1 MLRPIGILSALCL
14 VAASATAQRA
24 SVDSGLRAADARPQ
38 SVLDTA
44 DVLRAGD
51 AVRLRI
57 WREPDLSGDFPVD
70 ETGTVVFPM
79 IGAMRV
85 NQESPSSLK
94 ARLVT
99 TYQSYLSH
107 SSIDVTFLRR
117 VQVLGA
123 VRNPGLYPLD
133 ATMTI
138 DDALALAGG
147 TTPQGNTKKLE
158 LIRRG
163 ERVVRTLSRQARVSD
178 TPIRS
183 GDQLYV
189 PERSWISRNPY
200 FVAGVVTTML
210 SLAVRLWTD

>member
-24 SVDSGLRAADARPQ
+24 SVDSGLRAAEARPQ

-85 NQESPSSLK
+85 NAESTASLK

-99 TYQSYLSH
+99 TYQNYLSH
-107 SSIDVTFLRR
+107 SSIDVT
-117 VQVLGA
+117 
-123 VRNPGLYPLD
+123 
-133 ATMTI
+133 
-138 DDALALAGG
+138 
-147 TTPQGNTKKLE
+147 
-158 LIRRG
+158 
-163 ERVVRTLSRQARVSD
+163 
-178 TPIRS
+178 
-183 GDQLYV
+183 
-189 PERSWISRNPY
+189 
-200 FVAGVVTTML
+200 
-210 SLAVRLWTD
+210 